1 MAIDKKE
8 LSRLAPKDRIKK
20 LKKLEEDRKKEV
32 DEIEVLIRESM
43 QDLKTDKLAE
53 EIAPEQRPVD
63 ISRLFETSGEHAL
76 ERTARREAKELGKD
90 AKGYQAL
97 AQTYEAY
104 SQLQKLDKALSMY
117 GSLTDEQKNLVG
129 QIGERLNKAE
139 KYISESERTA
149 SKLDAGRAVLY
160 KLKKETG
167 ID

>member
-8 LSRLAPKDRIKK
+8 LSKLAPKDRIKK

-43 QDLKTDKLAE
+43 QDLKTDTLAE

-63 ISRLFETSGEHAL
+63 ISRLFEASGEHAL
-76 ERTARREAKELGKD
+76 ERTAIRETKESGKD
-90 AKGYQAL
+90 SKGYQAL

-104 SQLQKLDKALSMY
+104 SQLQKLDKALSVY

-149 SKLDAGRAVLY
+149 SKLNAGRAVLY

>member
-43 QDLKTDKLAE
+43 KELKTDKLAE

-63 ISRLFETSGEHAL
+63 ISRLFATSGEHAL
-76 ERTARREAKELGKD
+76 ERTAIRETKELGKD
-90 AKGYQAL
+90 TKGYQAL

-104 SQLQKLDKALSMY
+104 SQLQKLDKALSVY